1 MSNTDPSA
9 EWRKFNPQTMWRDWV
24 VKSEQQWSEA
34 LSTMLKDE
42 RAGGALNT
50 QVAQARMM
58 QKQLGEMMQ
67 ISLASSNLPSR
78 SDIEALE
85 ERLGRVEDGM
95 AALAAQVSQLTQAL
109 MARGVVQADAAGITK
124 PARNR
129 KPAVVAKK

>member
-9 EWRKFNPQTMWRDWV
+9 EWSKLNPQTMWRDWV

-34 LSTMLKDE
+34 LSTMMKDE
-42 RAGGALNT
+42 RTGGTLNT

-58 QKQLGEMMQ
+58 QKQFGEMMQ
-67 ISLASSNLPSR
+67 MGLASSNLPSR

-85 ERLGRVEDGM
+85 ERLGRVEDSV

-109 MARGVVQADAAGITK
+109 LARGVVQAAAAGIK
-124 PARNR
+124 QPARSR
-129 KPAVVAKK
+129 KPPPAAKK